1 MSKILQKFTRIGTYT
16 LLVLLSSTPLLFVPV
31 LQDFYDT
38 GKQYI
43 LIIIAIGSLA
53 LWASTHI
60 RKTSHAHLTL
70 SPAVYGFATLFVAS
84 LLSLINSS
92 NKIEAIV
99 HPFGPI
105 TFLSLT
111 LILMIIPSLVTDHI
125 RKFFAWSIYTV
136 VSLLSILSIYQFFGL
151 GKSLLQTA
159 SFLADPLWTPTGYSL
174 STITIALATL
184 PLLVFEIRTALKEKH
199 EAKTAIS
206 IVMTSIIC
214 VSLGL
219 TLFQF
224 IPKSRTSLLP
234 LAEGWRIM
242 LETLKNPK
250 SAILGI
256 GAENFLYAFSKGR
269 SILYNVSPI
278 WNIRY
283 IASASSIFHM
293 VTVFGL
299 VGLVGFGMLFRS
311 FLIKTE
317 SLYTSM
323 SLWILAVSLLL
334 TPPSISV
341 YIFCALL
348 MILAYHGHAKT
359 VAIPVSKIPLLRFG
373 ITGVLVISSIASS
386 YGFYRIA
393 YAEYT
398 FYSSL
403 QSAKANNGTQTYNL
417 QMKAIQLNKYISK
430 YHIIYSQTNM
440 ALASSITS
448 VLNQK
453 DTKETPE
460 QKTKDQQLIAQL
472 IQQSIRE
479 AKLAS
484 ALNMVN
490 VLAWENLARIYNQL
504 TSVAQGA
511 DDWTIASYKQAI
523 ALDPNN
529 PILRLELGSVAMK
542 QKKYADAISE
552 FQKSIA
558 LKNNYANAYYNLAYG
573 YNANGDVAN
582 AIKSL
587 QTTLSLTAKSSS
599 DYERVTK
606 ELEAI
611 TGK

>member
-1 MSKILQKFTRIGTYT
+1 
-16 LLVLLSSTPLLFVPV
+16 
-31 LQDFYDT
+31 
-38 GKQYI
+38 
-43 LIIIAIGSLA
+43 
-53 LWASTHI
+53 
-60 RKTSHAHLTL
+60 
-70 SPAVYGFATLFVAS
+70 
-84 LLSLINSS
+84 
-92 NKIEAIV
+92 
-99 HPFGPI
+99 
-105 TFLSLT
+105 
-111 LILMIIPSLVTDHI
+111 
-125 RKFFAWSIYTV
+125 
-136 VSLLSILSIYQFFGL
+136 
-151 GKSLLQTA
+151 
-159 SFLADPLWTPTGYSL
+159 
-174 STITIALATL
+174 
-184 PLLVFEIRTALKEKH
+184 
-199 EAKTAIS
+199 
-206 IVMTSIIC
+206 
-214 VSLGL
+214 
-219 TLFQF
+219 
-224 IPKSRTSLLP
+224 
-234 LAEGWRIM
+234 
-242 LETLKNPK
+242 
-250 SAILGI
+250 
-256 GAENFLYAFSKGR
+256 
-269 SILYNVSPI
+269 
-278 WNIRY
+278 
-283 IASASSIFHM
+283 
-293 VTVFGL
+293 
-299 VGLVGFGMLFRS
+299 
-311 FLIKTE
+311 
-317 SLYTSM
+317 M